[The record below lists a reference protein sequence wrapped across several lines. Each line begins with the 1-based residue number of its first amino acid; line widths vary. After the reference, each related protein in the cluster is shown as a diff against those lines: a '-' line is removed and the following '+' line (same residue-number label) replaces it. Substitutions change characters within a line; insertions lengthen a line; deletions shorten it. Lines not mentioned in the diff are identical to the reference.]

1 MKYLRTK
8 YENNYASNCFTL
20 ITSFL
25 IHFFIVTTNNWVFQT
40 MIRFDK
46 NILTFAQGVG
56 FLMYP
61 ILGWIADVRV
71 TQYRMIKISFAL
83 VLSCLIM
90 MTFFNISLILKLQ
103 LTEYFGTIF
112 TILVVVVGITGFGMY
127 EANAIQFGMNQM
139 LEASSEQLSS
149 FIHWYFWSIHIGLLL
164 IYYVPLMVLFYIQKH
179 CIIDLD
185 GDYENL
191 KMFGFILLLPHVIKV
206 ILIIIGLYFMK
217 KSAKHVYINP
227 GKTNPF
233 KLIFGVTKFAWK
245 HKYPVNRS
253 AFTYWENDI
262 PSRIDLSKHKYG
274 GPFTNEQVEDIKT
287 LLQLLLLII
296 SLFGFQLSGDG
307 YSLSQY
313 MMYNLGCP
321 TLWTMLLLAMNPEHV
336 TLLVIVIGIPLYQ
349 LCVKR
354 YFAKYTPNLLKRVR
368 IGLFL
373 CLIREAVYPIINLLM
388 SSKDNISTCYFN
400 VLYEFINDNS
410 SITTLCLLANTKSIV
425 NGTCERV
432 CPQLPVH
439 DHLFLLLIIPQ
450 IFHGLT
456 YLLVFMTVL
465 EFICAQAPYT
475 MKGLLIGIWYSTLSI
490 KYLIVNVLDGYMIK
504 ETTWNIYHGV
514 KGFCIFLSILS
525 FCFVYKFYHYHERD
539 EIVNEQAII
548 EEQYERELLH
558 HTDEEIEDSDIS
570 IEELTQLLHTQ
581 KH

>member
-1 MKYLRTK
+1 MRISKKHIY
-8 YENNYASNCFTL
+8 
-20 ITSFL
+20 
-25 IHFFIVTTNNWVFQT
+25 TN
-40 MIRFDK
+40 
-46 NILTFAQGVG
+46 
-56 FLMYP
+56 P
-61 ILGWIADVRV
+61 VR
-71 TQYRMIKISFAL
+71 I
-83 VLSCLIM
+83 
-90 MTFFNISLILKLQ
+90 
-103 LTEYFGTIF
+103 
-112 TILVVVVGITGFGMY
+112 
-127 EANAIQFGMNQM
+127 
-139 LEASSEQLSS
+139 
-149 FIHWYFWSIHIGLLL
+149 
-164 IYYVPLMVLFYIQKH
+164 
-179 CIIDLD
+179 
-185 GDYENL
+185 
-191 KMFGFILLLPHVIKV
+191 
-206 ILIIIGLYFMK
+206 
-217 KSAKHVYINP
+217 
-227 GKTNPF
+227 NPF
-233 KLIFGVTKFAWK
+233 KLVFNVVKYSWD
-245 HKYPVNRS
+245 HKYPVNHS
-253 AFTYWENDI
+253 AFTYWEKDI
-262 PSRIDLSKHKYG
+262 PSRIDLGKHKYG

-307 YSLSQY
+307 YSLSEY

-321 TLWTMLLLAMNPEHV
+321 TLWTMLLLVLNPEHV

-354 YFAKYTPNLLKRVR
+354 YFGKYIPNLLKRVR

-400 VLYEFINDNS
+400 ALYESTNDNS
-410 SITTLCLLANTKSIV
+410 SITTLCLLANTKAVV

-490 KYLIVNVLDGYMIK
+490 KYLVVNVLDGYMIE

-525 FCFVYKFYHYHERD
+525 FCFVYKFYHYRERD
-539 EIVNEQAII
+539 EIANEQAII

-570 IEELTQLLHTQ
+570 IEELTQLLHT
-581 KH
+581 

>member
-1 MKYLRTK
+1 M
-8 YENNYASNCFTL
+8 L
-20 ITSFL
+20 IGYVKISWTISQG
-25 IHFFIVTTNNWVFQT
+25 ISY
-40 MIRFDK
+40 
-46 NILTFAQGVG
+46 IL
-56 FLMYP
+56 YP
-61 ILGWIADVRV
+61 LFGWIADVRV
-71 TQYRMIKISFAL
+71 THYRMI
-83 VLSCLIM
+83 
-90 MTFFNISLILKLQ
+90 NISLVSVLISSL
-103 LTEYFGTIF
+103 FMF
-112 TILVVVVGITGFGMY
+112 TIAAINVLKPDITLFNNIIFPAIILIVGIIGFGMY
-127 EANAIQFGMNQM
+127 ESNAIQFGMDQM

-149 FIHWYFWSIHIGLLL
+149 FIHWYYWSLHVGPLTIFYILLAFLYYIHKFCKIELDNHNQNVSIYGLILLFPSAIEIMLIILGLLFMR
-164 IYYVPLMVLFYIQKH
+164 ISKKH
-179 CIIDLD
+179 I
-185 GDYENL
+185 
-191 KMFGFILLLPHVIKV
+191 
-206 ILIIIGLYFMK
+206 
-217 KSAKHVYINP
+217 YINP
-227 GKTNPF
+227 VRINPF
-233 KLIFGVTKFAWK
+233 KIVFDVVKYSWD
-245 HKYPVNRS
+245 HKCPVNRS

-262 PSRIDLSKHKYG
+262 PSRIDLGKHKYG

-321 TLWTMLLLAMNPEHV
+321 TLWTMALLVMNPEHV

-354 YFAKYTPNLLKRVR
+354 YFGKYTPNLLKRVR

-373 CLIREAVYPIINLLM
+373 CLIREAIYPVINLLM
-388 SSKDNISTCYFN
+388 SSKDNISACYLN
-400 VLYEFINDNS
+400 ALYEYTNDSS

-432 CPQLPVH
+432 CPQVSVH

-450 IFHGLT
+450 ILHGLA

-490 KYLIVNVLDGYMIK
+490 KYLVVNVLDGYMID

-525 FCFVYKFYHYHERD
+525 FYFVHKFYHYRERD

-548 EEQYERELLH
+548 EEQYGRELLH
-558 HTDEEIEDSDIS
+558 NIDEEIEDSEIS
-570 IEELTQLLHTQ
+570 IEERTQLLHTQ